1 MAKIA
6 TYAIDATPT
15 VDDKVIGTDVDNELI
30 TKNYKIG
37 DIIAMIP
44 GGSLSVQS
52 LNTLTGAVKLA
63 AGTNI
68 GLAVDA
74 TKNEIVISST
84 ASAGGITSVD
94 GATGPAID
102 LLGKGGITITAV
114 GNLINIDGS
123 GISSGVT
130 SIDGATGPSVDLVGK
145 GGITVTTVG
154 NVIDI
159 DGSGIGGSPGAPL
172 NGIQVNVAGSFDAY
186 DYLISNPTSKTL
198 DLGNGSIGKGGSIA
212 GIVNLFNGAGDQ
224 NQFGSV
230 RWYDAVSSS
239 NYVGIIGPGSMEK
252 AANYD
257 IALPGN
263 PPSAN
268 QILAVKNGAT
278 TSPWELVWTANSGSS
293 EDVKFKID
301 ATDTQA
307 GYWADKIF
315 PGGGITKTTLTD
327 ASGVKTV
334 QLNQS
339 LPTIVNSIKVGN
351 STRIGTFEFAGSGI
365 TIKSGGAG
373 EPDNII
379 TFAGG
384 GGSPA
389 GVAGSVQFNDG
400 TNFSAYTGF
409 TFDKTTAMLTLGQSA
424 APTNLGGILRVE
436 GNGTTYG
443 GKVELETGSSKGT
456 PEIISLCGPSIG
468 VKQEIHLPQTVA
480 TAVTQVLGI
489 KSITGTLVQTEWKAS
504 SSGALPYTSYEA
516 MWTLSGNT
524 FTLRELNNTTTFTF
538 LWTNNSNGTI
548 SITSSGNMGANVLVL
563 VNGNGGTKEN
573 KIEAFFAGYDNSTIV
588 TLNKLDRDFQ
598 NAQGDILQ
606 GNFELRIY
614 PV

>member
-1 MAKIA
+1 MARIA

-15 VDDKVIGTDVDNELI
+15 LEDKVIGTDVENDLI

-37 DIIAMIP
+37 DIIAMVP

-52 LNTLTGAVKLA
+52 LNTLTGAVNLS

-68 GLAVDA
+68 GLAVDT

-84 ASAGGITSVD
+84 ASAGGITSID

-102 LLGKGGITITAV
+102 LFGKGGITITAV
-114 GNLINIDGS
+114 GNTINIDGS
-123 GISSGVT
+123 GISG
-130 SIDGATGPSVDLVGK
+130 GA
-145 GGITVTTVG
+145 
-154 NVIDI
+154 
-159 DGSGIGGSPGAPL
+159 PGDPL
-172 NGIQVNVAGSFDAY
+172 NGIQVNVAGSFAAY

-252 AANYD
+252 SVDYD

-263 PPSAN
+263 EPTAN
-268 QILAVKNGAT
+268 QILAVKSSAT
-278 TSPWELVWTANSGSS
+278 SSPWELVWDNPS
-293 EDVKFKID
+293 
-301 ATDTQA
+301 
-307 GYWADKIF
+307 
-315 PGGGITKTTLTD
+315 GGGGGTVTDVSVVVNPTPADAIDLRVFDSSTTPRIELDFKGVIGQYINGAGELKNFDAMTTLTTTGS
-327 ASGVKTV
+327 SGAATYDSSTNT
-334 QLNQS
+334 LNV
-339 LPTIVNSIKVGN
+339 PNY
-351 STRIGTFEFAGSGI
+351 
-365 TIKSGGAG
+365 
-373 EPDNII
+373 
-379 TFAGG
+379 AGG
-384 GGSPA
+384 STAPA

-409 TFDKTTAMLTLGQSA
+409 TFDKTTCMLTLGQNA
-424 APTNLGGILRVE
+424 NPTNLGGILRIE
-436 GNGTTYG
+436 GNGSTYG
-443 GKVELETGSSKGT
+443 GKVEIETGTSKGT
-456 PEIISLCGPSIG
+456 PEIISICGPSSG

-480 TAVTQVLGI
+480 TATTQVLGV
-489 KSITGTLVQTEWKAS
+489 KSITGTEVQTEWKAAS
-504 SSGALPYTSYEA
+504 GGALPYTSYEA

>member
-1 MAKIA
+1 MARIA

-15 VDDKVIGTDVDNELI
+15 LEDKVIGTDVENDLI

-37 DIIAMIP
+37 DIIAMVP

-52 LNTLTGAVKLA
+52 LNTLTGAVNLS

-68 GLAVDA
+68 GLAVDT

-84 ASAGGITSVD
+84 ASAGGITSID

-102 LLGKGGITITAV
+102 LFGKGGITITAV

-123 GISSGVT
+123 GISG
-130 SIDGATGPSVDLVGK
+130 GA
-145 GGITVTTVG
+145 
-154 NVIDI
+154 
-159 DGSGIGGSPGAPL
+159 PGDPL
-172 NGIQVNVAGSFDAY
+172 NGIQVNVAGAFAAY

-252 AANYD
+252 SVDYD

-263 PPSAN
+263 EPTAN
-268 QILAVKNGAT
+268 QILAVKSSAT
-278 TSPWELVWTANSGSS
+278 SSPWELVWDNPS
-293 EDVKFKID
+293 
-301 ATDTQA
+301 
-307 GYWADKIF
+307 
-315 PGGGITKTTLTD
+315 GGGGGTVTDVSVVVNPTPADAIDLRVFDSSTTPRIELDFKGVIGQYINGAGELKNFDAMTTLTTTGS
-327 ASGVKTV
+327 SGAATYDSSTNT
-334 QLNQS
+334 LNV
-339 LPTIVNSIKVGN
+339 PNY
-351 STRIGTFEFAGSGI
+351 
-365 TIKSGGAG
+365 
-373 EPDNII
+373 
-379 TFAGG
+379 AGG
-384 GGSPA
+384 STAPA

-409 TFDKTTAMLTLGQSA
+409 TFDKTTCMLTLGQNA
-424 APTNLGGILRVE
+424 NPTNLGGILRIE
-436 GNGTTYG
+436 GNGSTYG
-443 GKVELETGSSKGT
+443 GKVEIETGTSKGT
-456 PEIISLCGPSIG
+456 PEIISICGPSSG

-480 TAVTQVLGI
+480 TATTQVLGV
-489 KSITGTLVQTEWKAS
+489 KSITGTEVQTEWKAAS
-504 SSGALPYTSYEA
+504 GGALPYTSYEA

>member
-1 MAKIA
+1 MARIA

-15 VDDKVIGTDVDNELI
+15 LEDKVIGTDVENDLI

-37 DIIAMIP
+37 DIIAMVP

-52 LNTLTGAVKLA
+52 LNTLTGAVNLS

-68 GLAVDA
+68 GLAVDT

-84 ASAGGITSVD
+84 ASAGGITSID

-102 LLGKGGITITAV
+102 LFGKGGITITAV
-114 GNLINIDGS
+114 GNTINIDGS
-123 GISSGVT
+123 GISG
-130 SIDGATGPSVDLVGK
+130 GA
-145 GGITVTTVG
+145 
-154 NVIDI
+154 
-159 DGSGIGGSPGAPL
+159 PGDPL
-172 NGIQVNVAGSFDAY
+172 NGIQVNVAGSFAAY

-252 AANYD
+252 SVDYD

-263 PPSAN
+263 EPTAN
-268 QILAVKNGAT
+268 QILAVKSSAT
-278 TSPWELVWTANSGSS
+278 SSPWELVWDNPS
-293 EDVKFKID
+293 
-301 ATDTQA
+301 
-307 GYWADKIF
+307 
-315 PGGGITKTTLTD
+315 GGGGGTVTDVSVVVNPTPADAIDLRVFDSSTTPRIELDFKGVIGQYINGAGELKNFDAMTTLTTTGS
-327 ASGVKTV
+327 SGAATYDSSTNT
-334 QLNQS
+334 LNV
-339 LPTIVNSIKVGN
+339 PNY
-351 STRIGTFEFAGSGI
+351 
-365 TIKSGGAG
+365 
-373 EPDNII
+373 
-379 TFAGG
+379 AGG
-384 GGSPA
+384 STAPA

-409 TFDKTTAMLTLGQSA
+409 TFDKTTCMLTLGQNA
-424 APTNLGGILRVE
+424 NPTNLGGILRIE
-436 GNGTTYG
+436 GNGSTYG
-443 GKVELETGSSKGT
+443 GKVEIETGTSKGT
-456 PEIISLCGPSIG
+456 PEIISICGPSSG

-480 TAVTQVLGI
+480 TATTQVLGV
-489 KSITGTLVQTEWKAS
+489 KSITGTEVQTEWKAAS
-504 SSGALPYTSYEA
+504 GGALPYTSYEA

-548 SITSSGNMGANVLVL
+548 SITSNGNMGANVLVL
-563 VNGNGGTKEN
+563 VNGSGGTKEN

>member
-1 MAKIA
+1 MARIA

-15 VDDKVIGTDVDNELI
+15 LEDKVIGTDVENDLI

-37 DIIAMIP
+37 DIIAMVP

-52 LNTLTGAVKLA
+52 LNTLTGAVNLS

-68 GLAVDA
+68 GLAVDT

-84 ASAGGITSVD
+84 ASAGGITSID

-102 LLGKGGITITAV
+102 LFGKGGITITAV
-114 GNLINIDGS
+114 GNTINIDGS
-123 GISSGVT
+123 GISG
-130 SIDGATGPSVDLVGK
+130 GA
-145 GGITVTTVG
+145 
-154 NVIDI
+154 
-159 DGSGIGGSPGAPL
+159 PGDPL
-172 NGIQVNVAGSFDAY
+172 NGIQVNVAGAFAAY

-252 AANYD
+252 SVDYD

-263 PPSAN
+263 EPTAN
-268 QILAVKNGAT
+268 QILAVKSSAT
-278 TSPWELVWTANSGSS
+278 SSPWELVWDNPS
-293 EDVKFKID
+293 
-301 ATDTQA
+301 
-307 GYWADKIF
+307 
-315 PGGGITKTTLTD
+315 GGGGGTVTDVSVVVNPTPADAIDLRVFDSSTTPRIELDFKGVIGQYINGAGELKNFDAMTTLTTTGS
-327 ASGVKTV
+327 SGAATYDSSTNT
-334 QLNQS
+334 LNV
-339 LPTIVNSIKVGN
+339 PNY
-351 STRIGTFEFAGSGI
+351 
-365 TIKSGGAG
+365 
-373 EPDNII
+373 
-379 TFAGG
+379 AGG
-384 GGSPA
+384 STAPA

-409 TFDKTTAMLTLGQSA
+409 TFDKTTCMLTLGQNA
-424 APTNLGGILRVE
+424 NPTNLGGILRIE
-436 GNGTTYG
+436 GNGSTYG
-443 GKVELETGSSKGT
+443 GKVEIETGTSKGT
-456 PEIISLCGPSIG
+456 PEIISICGPSSG

-480 TAVTQVLGI
+480 TATTQVLGV
-489 KSITGTLVQTEWKAS
+489 KSITGTEVQTEWKAAS
-504 SSGALPYTSYEA
+504 GGALPYTSYEA

>member
-1 MAKIA
+1 MARIA

-15 VDDKVIGTDVDNELI
+15 LEDKVIGTDVENDLI

-37 DIIAMIP
+37 DIIAMVP

-52 LNTLTGAVKLA
+52 LNTLTGAVNLS

-68 GLAVDA
+68 GLAVDT

-84 ASAGGITSVD
+84 ASAGGITSID

-102 LLGKGGITITAV
+102 LFGKGGITITAV
-114 GNLINIDGS
+114 GNTINIDGS
-123 GISSGVT
+123 GISG
-130 SIDGATGPSVDLVGK
+130 GA
-145 GGITVTTVG
+145 
-154 NVIDI
+154 
-159 DGSGIGGSPGAPL
+159 PGDPL
-172 NGIQVNVAGSFDAY
+172 NGIQVNVAGSFAAY

-334 QLNQS
+334 QINQS

-548 SITSSGNMGANVLVL
+548 SITSNGNMGANVLVL
-563 VNGNGGTKEN
+563 VNGSGGTKEN